1 MPSIFVKGS
10 QDFWLDSFICLQK
23 GSDEPLNSIK
33 NSARE
38 ELRSVRLLISRHLLG
53 PRISFTVTSGL
64 LINDVLGSA
73 AISSLL
79 EVLRKANFRKCE
91 WMT

>member
-1 MPSIFVKGS
+1 MPSIFAKGS
-10 QDFWLDSFICLQK
+10 KDFWLDSFISLQK
-23 GSDEPLNSIK
+23 GSDEPLNLIK

-38 ELRSVRLLISRHLLG
+38 KSRSVRLLMLCCSLG
-53 PRISFTVTSGL
+53 LRISYTVTSGL
-64 LINDVLGSA
+64 LINGVLGSA
-73 AISSLL
+73 ATSSLL